1 MNENY
6 QQTLLIQQKIAFLAR
21 GAREIRPQ
29 VIGYTKAARE
39 SIGGGYLTAG
49 ETPEALQQALP
60 RLEVYAKM
68 GDHLVALAD
77 LFDEMVAIV
86 KRQSSPEGKIILPAR
101 MLGQTPKTNGHNPVE
116 EHAGRLYAAYCE
128 AVGGTA
134 HDGKPLPAWAEF
146 RADPAKAKQSGAWV
160 KVAALSL
167 SSASAE

>member
-1 MNENY
+1 
-6 QQTLLIQQKIAFLAR
+6 
-21 GAREIRPQ
+21 
-29 VIGYTKAARE
+29 
-39 SIGGGYLTAG
+39 
-49 ETPEALQQALP
+49 
-60 RLEVYAKM
+60 M

-86 KRQSSPEGKIILPAR
+86 TRQSSPEGKIILPAR